1 MTQNTEKQTTD
12 EGSGLFDFIKKHPN
26 LGRVMAIATLVV
38 SLAPVFPTTVLAGW
52 CGPYAP
58 ENRCQSCD
66 NVDSDCGGDTCF
78 AEKIGVCRDVVPQ
91 QSTQPTFEYAVPR
104 SEAHTSVTDFSAY
117 SGAPQR
123 AGTSLGCDRSS
134 TIFTTR
140 GPDFASE
147 QRSQARTRR
156 EVCSVTYSCYLGGA
170 FCFIS
175 EYAFPSETEP

>member
-104 SEAHTSVTDFSAY
+104 GGTHANSTIICNRGVTVPTVGGFTLEQVQWMADQDTDQCPDTYRKIWPS
-117 SGAPQR
+117 
-123 AGTSLGCDRSS
+123 SLGRYK
-134 TIFTTR
+134 FTFYNE
-140 GPDFASE
+140 D
-147 QRSQARTRR
+147 
-156 EVCSVTYSCYLGGA
+156 
-170 FCFIS
+170 
-175 EYAFPSETEP
+175 